1 MRISLRGMT
10 GLRNGW
16 CAISVLAGVSWDGAA
31 DGRRRRG
38 GRQRTRRRN
47 TGRSGKRTVPPV
59 ILAPRVRGGPRQR
72 GCHREASSTRGRNS
86 PGARPGIRMG
96 HALFLAIGV
105 RQASTL
111 PRRLRNERCR
121 HVLDRFAAALG
132 ARRMGRRV
140 FREMFRVV
148 ENLTALLATILIGGH
163 DAPPTCM
170 VQGLAAAGLPATSG
184 NLGFHSRTP
193 CRARHGLS
201 FRMTGTASGTPASHR
216 APCVLIMETCA
227 CLLAA

>member
-1 MRISLRGMT
+1 M
-10 GLRNGW
+10 
-16 CAISVLAGVSWDGAA
+16 
-31 DGRRRRG
+31 
-38 GRQRTRRRN
+38 
-47 TGRSGKRTVPPV
+47 PP
-59 ILAPRVRGGPRQR
+59 APR
-72 GCHREASSTRGRNS
+72 REQGASQGKEAAAEKQTAHGDATRPA
-86 PGARPGIRMG
+86 PGSASDTATRSR
-96 HALFLAIGV
+96 LAIGV
-105 RQASTL
+105 RQRSTL
-111 PRRLRNERCR
+111 PRRLRNEWCR

-132 ARRMGRRV
+132 ARRMGRCV
-140 FREMFRVV
+140 FSEMFRVV